1 MSLNFLKQEL
11 VGYCKALYGSKI
23 TETLQSVAADSITKT
38 MAEKIKEKIKKE
50 LLADKNFSYVSK
62 NINNIKNIY
71 LYKDS
76 DKPPDEIKARIQN
89 SFIKKFDFLDR
100 NVVLDELKKQQTL
113 GTAFVQLNSLDPEK
127 AKAKQDE
134 QKKTQAVF
142 EVVLAVAKKLTE
154 NLPDTTPEYMK
165 HKTTNENISKIFS
178 FVDDLIGFIPMD
190 KFKDRKVQVKAF
202 LDIFTEIAKDY
213 INITKEKEFKLEIL
227 NILKNEKQIDKV
239 IENMGG
245 FFELQFKN
253 KQDDKTRKI
262 KDLSFEE
269 LSFEDIKDAFR
280 SLNDKLS
287 SIDAADGETEIISRE
302 EQLTNKLKPLIK
314 EMLTKGK

>member
-23 TETLQSVAADSITKT
+23 TEILQLVTAESITKNK
-38 MAEKIKEKIKKE
+38 AEVIKQDIKKE
-50 LLADKNFSYVSK
+50 LLADKDFSYVSK
-62 NINNIKNIY
+62 NINNIKNIS
-71 LYKDS
+71 LSRD
-76 DKPPDEIKARIQN
+76 DNEPPENIKARIQT

-100 NVVLDELKKQQTL
+100 KVVLEELKKQQTL
-113 GTAFVQLNSLDPEK
+113 ETAFVQLNSLDPEK

-142 EVVLAVAKKLTE
+142 EVVLAVAEKLTK
-154 NLPDTTPEYMK
+154 NLTNTTPQYMK
-165 HKTTNENISKIFS
+165 HKTIDENISKIFS

-253 KQDDKTRKI
+253 KQNEKTKKI
-262 KDLSFEE
+262 KDLSFD
-269 LSFEDIKDAFR
+269 DIEFTFR
-280 SLNDKLS
+280 LLNDKLS